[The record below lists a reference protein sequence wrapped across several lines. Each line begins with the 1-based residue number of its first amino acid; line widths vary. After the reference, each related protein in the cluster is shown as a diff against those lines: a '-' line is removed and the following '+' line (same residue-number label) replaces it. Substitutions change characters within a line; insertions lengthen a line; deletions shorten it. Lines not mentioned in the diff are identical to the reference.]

1 MMKLSKE
8 IFGNKTKYFQT
19 VKLMRNQNQKKII
32 NLV

>member
-1 MMKLSKE
+1 MKLSKE

-19 VKLMRNQNQKKII
+19 VKLMRNKNQKKII